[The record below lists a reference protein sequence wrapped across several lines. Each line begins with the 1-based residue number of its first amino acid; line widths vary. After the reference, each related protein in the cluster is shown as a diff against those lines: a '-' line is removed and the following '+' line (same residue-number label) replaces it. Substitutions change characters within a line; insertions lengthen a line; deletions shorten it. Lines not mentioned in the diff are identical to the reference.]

1 MPTIRLEDVSKIYKG
16 SKASGG
22 LRPGRRGFETLSR
35 VNLQIEQG
43 EFVFF
48 VGSRG
53 AGSSTLLNL
62 IAGDIQPDEG
72 TVYLDQ
78 VDLSKL
84 KRRQEKKLP
93 YIFGR
98 VPQESVLVR
107 TATVFE
113 NLCPPRRFGKMG
125 ETLTNGPL
133 ITKALGLVGMAGC
146 EEKYPGEF
154 STSECRKIELA
165 KAILFSP
172 PILILDKIT
181 DRMDN
186 DSIWDMMHLLEEL
199 NRRGT
204 TVLMA
209 TQARQFVNI
218 MRRRVVTLVD
228 GRIVGD
234 VEKGRFGDI
243 V

>member
-1 MPTIRLEDVSKIYKG
+1 MPTIRLENVSKIYKG
-16 SKASGG
+16 TRKGHGPQPSH
-22 LRPGRRGFETLSR
+22 RGFETLSR
-35 VNLQIEQG
+35 VNLQIGQG

-62 IAGDIQPDEG
+62 ISGMLQPDEG
-72 TVYLDQ
+72 AVYLDQ
-78 VDLSKL
+78 VNLSKL

-98 VPQESVLVR
+98 VPQESGLVR
-107 TATVFE
+107 SATVFE
-113 NLCPPRRFGKMG
+113 NLCPPGRFGKVG
-125 ETLTNGPL
+125 GALTDGPL
-133 ITKALGLVGMAGC
+133 IAKALALVGLPDS

-165 KAILFSP
+165 KAILYSP
-172 PILILDKIT
+172 PILILDRIT
-181 DRMDN
+181 DDMDN
-186 DSIWDMMHLLEEL
+186 DSIWDMMHLLEEM

-209 TQARQFVNI
+209 TQARQFVNL
-218 MRRRVVTLVD
+218 MRRRVITLVD

-234 VEKGRFGDI
+234 VAKGRFGDI

>member
-1 MPTIRLEDVSKIYKG
+1 MPTIRLENVSKIYKG
-16 SKASGG
+16 AKRGQGSQGG
-22 LRPGRRGFETLSR
+22 HRGFETLSKI
-35 VNLQIEQG
+35 NLQIGQG
-43 EFVFF
+43 EFAFF

-62 IAGDIQPDEG
+62 ISGVLQPDEG

-78 VDLSKL
+78 TNLSKL
-84 KRRQEKKLP
+84 GRRQEKKLK

-98 VPQESVLVR
+98 VPQESSLVR

-113 NLCPPRRFGKMG
+113 NLCPPGRFGKMG
-125 ETLTNGPL
+125 GTLTDGPL
-133 ITKALGLVGMAGC
+133 IEKALGLVGMAGS
-146 EEKYPGEF
+146 EEKYPGELG
-154 STSECRKIELA
+154 TSECRKVELA
-165 KAILFSP
+165 KAILYSP
-172 PILILDKIT
+172 PILILDRIT
-181 DRMDN
+181 DHMDD
-186 DSIWDMMHLLEEL
+186 DSIWDMMHLLEEM

-209 TQARQFVNI
+209 TQSRQFVNI
-218 MRRRVVTLVD
+218 MRRRVITLVD

-234 VEKGRFGDI
+234 VAKGRFGDI

>member
-1 MPTIRLEDVSKIYKG
+1 MPTIRLENVSKIFKG
-16 SKASGG
+16 PRVHSG

-62 IAGDIQPDEG
+62 ISGELQPDEG
-72 TVYLDQ
+72 AVYLDQ
-78 VDLSKL
+78 VNLAKL

-98 VPQESVLVR
+98 VPQESSLIR
-107 TATVFE
+107 TATVLE
-113 NLCPPRRFGKMG
+113 NLCPPGRFGKVSR
-125 ETLTNGPL
+125 TLADGPL
-133 ITKALGLVGMAGC
+133 IAKALGLVGMSGC

-165 KAILFSP
+165 KAILYSP

-181 DRMDN
+181 DRMDD
-186 DSIWDMMHLLEEL
+186 DSIWDMMHLLEEM

-204 TVLMA
+204 TILMA

-234 VEKGRFGDI
+234 VAKGRFGDI

>member
-16 SKASGG
+16 QKGGGG

-35 VNLQIEQG
+35 VNLEIAQG

-62 IAGDIQPDEG
+62 ISGLLQPDEG
-72 TVYLDQ
+72 AVYLDQ
-78 VDLSKL
+78 VNLSKL

-98 VPQESVLVR
+98 VPQEPSLVR
-107 TATVFE
+107 SATVFE
-113 NLCPPRRFGKMG
+113 NLCPPGRFGRVG
-125 ETLTNGPL
+125 GTLTDGPL
-133 ITKALGLVGMAGC
+133 IAKALALVGLPDS

-154 STSECRKIELA
+154 SASERRRIELA
-165 KAILFSP
+165 KAILYSP
-172 PILILDKIT
+172 PILILDRIT
-181 DRMDN
+181 DDMDD
-186 DSIWDMMHLLEEL
+186 DSIWDMMHLLEEM
-199 NRRGT
+199 NHRGT

-209 TQARQFVNI
+209 TGARQFVNI
-218 MRRRVVTLVD
+218 MRRRVITLVD

-234 VEKGRFGDI
+234 VQKGRFGDI

>member
-1 MPTIRLEDVSKIYKG
+1 MPTIRLENVSKIYKG
-16 SKASGG
+16 GG
-22 LRPGRRGFETLSR
+22 RSRPGSKGFETLSR
-35 VNLQIEQG
+35 VNLQIDQG

-53 AGSSTLLNL
+53 AGSSTLLNM
-62 IAGDIQPDEG
+62 ISGVIQPDDGAVFLDG
-72 TVYLDQ
+72 TNLNK
-78 VDLSKL
+78 LS
-84 KRRQEKKLP
+84 RRQEKKLP

-98 VPQESVLVR
+98 VPQEPSLTR

-113 NLCPPRRFGKMG
+113 NMCPPGRFGKMG
-125 ETLTNGPL
+125 GALTIGPL
-133 ITKALGLVGMAGC
+133 IAKALALVGLPDS
-146 EEKYPGEF
+146 EERYPGEF
-154 STSECRKIELA
+154 STSECRRIELA
-165 KAILFSP
+165 KAILYSP
-172 PILILDKIT
+172 PILILDRIT
-181 DRMDN
+181 DDMDN
-186 DSIWDMMHLLEEL
+186 DSIWDMMHLLEEM

-218 MRRRVVTLVD
+218 MRRRVITLVD

-234 VEKGRFGDI
+234 VAKGRFGDI